1 MFHIAGC
8 EAYYFTTVGYG
19 IFNVR
24 TNVDARRTHEG
35 GSGTN
40 KSAHGLTRRD
50 RKTFLLLTLSLQGL
64 RIRIST
70 LFIFNFIL
78 FFIHFIIPLV
88 KSGPPYPGKATAA
101 ARAALLR
108 PTSVCWVFR
117 VSVIQRTL
125 TWNTGYLTC
134 AGT

>member
-40 KSAHGLTRRD
+40 RSAHGLTRRD
-50 RKTFLLLTLSLQGL
+50 RKTKKTLPLTLLRQGL
-64 RIRIST
+64 RIRTST
-70 LFIFNFIL
+70 LFIFNFI
-78 FFIHFIIPLV
+78 FILYTLY
-88 KSGPPYPGKATAA
+88 YPFSEI
-101 ARAALLR
+101 RAAL
-108 PTSVCWVFR
+108 P
-117 VSVIQRTL
+117 
-125 TWNTGYLTC
+125 G
-134 AGT
+134 